1 MHLHYME
8 VQSHARQSN
17 VVSIEDAGDTRN
29 RLIDAAELLFAE
41 HGVAGVSLREI
52 NRAAGAKNA
61 VAVQYH
67 FGDREGILRAIN
79 AKHFPAIDARRHA
92 MLDEYEA
99 QGQDDIRALAA
110 AWVRPLTSKLDDTS
124 GGLAYLQIYAELM
137 TLLPSLRDGTAQGG
151 RKKSVDSIQRW
162 RLLVEP
168 FLDDDAARL
177 HRRYAVMR
185 FSATEI
191 GRRARSGPHRDDRLF
206 VSDLIDMC
214 TSMLAA
220 PPSQETTRLMAER
233 DKAKAQTKSQA
244 SSTARR

>member
-1 MHLHYME
+1 
-8 VQSHARQSN
+8 V
-17 VVSIEDAGDTRN
+17 
-29 RLIDAAELLFAE
+29 FAE
-41 HGVAGVSLREI
+41 HGLGGVSLREI

-67 FGDREGILRAIN
+67 FGDREGIIRAIN
-79 AKHFPAIDARRHA
+79 AKHFPAIDAHRHA
-92 MLDEYEA
+92 LLDEYEA
-99 QGQDDIRALAA
+99 QGKDDMRALAA
-110 AWVRPLTSKLDDTS
+110 AWVRPLASKLEDTD

-137 TLLPSLRDGTAQGG
+137 NLLPALRDGASEGG
-151 RKKSVDSIQRW
+151 RSRKVDSIQRW

-191 GRRARSGPHRDDRLF
+191 GRRARTGPHRDDRLF

-220 PPSQETTRLMAER
+220 PPSQETTRLMVER
-233 DKAKAQTKSQA
+233 DNAKART
-244 SSTARR
+244 R

>member
-1 MHLHYME
+1 MIHLHYYR
-8 VQSHARQSN
+8 VQVHARQS
-17 VVSIEDAGDTRN
+17 DDTRE
-29 RLIDAAELLFAE
+29 RLIDAAEILFAE
-41 HGVAGVSLREI
+41 HGIGGVSLREI

-67 FGDREGILRAIN
+67 FGDREGIVRAIN

-99 QGQDDIRALAA
+99 QGEHDMRALAA
-110 AWVRPLTSKLDDTS
+110 AWVRPLASKLEDTG

-137 TLLPSLRDGTAQGG
+137 NLLPALRDGSASDGG
-151 RKKSVDSIQRW
+151 RGRLKSVDSIQRW

-191 GRRARSGPHRDDRLF
+191 GRRARTGPHRDDRLF

-214 TSMLAA
+214 ASMLAA
-220 PPSQETTRLMAER
+220 PPSAETTRLMAER
-233 DKAKAQTKSQA
+233 DRAKATAKAQTKSHT